1 MKVGQGDETKRG
13 AEIGSWRSLV
23 PTACQEQHLFCLH
36 FCACSTVTV
45 RNLLIARRL
54 GIADFDNG
62 CARLCAI
69 YFPWFNGTF
78 CIRNR
83 MECPFDGRVR
93 PCLDLLINLV
103 CSANYSVDILVP
115 PRPFSPSMA
124 HYDIFR
130 DQLGIK
136 YPAFGHALWE
146 PNPGRLYSPVE
157 VGDVGFIREG
167 KFHRL
172 FNALL
177 PADHPSH
184 RRSGYQSITNHFFLA

>member
-1 MKVGQGDETKRG
+1 MT
-13 AEIGSWRSLV
+13 V
-23 PTACQEQHLFCLH
+23 PANNPGFS
-36 FCACSTVTV
+36 ST
-45 RNLLIARRL
+45 L
-54 GIADFDNG
+54 
-62 CARLCAI
+62 
-69 YFPWFNGTF
+69 
-78 CIRNR
+78 
-83 MECPFDGRVR
+83 
-93 PCLDLLINLV
+93 
-103 CSANYSVDILVP
+103 
-115 PRPFSPSMA
+115 MA

-167 KFHRL
+167 KFRRV

-184 RRSGYQSITNHFFLA
+184 YCKGLEYQSIMNHFDLAWQNTSTVER

>member
-1 MKVGQGDETKRG
+1 MEHCIHNPFENG
-13 AEIGSWRSLV
+13 V
-23 PTACQEQHLFCLH
+23 PGIIWCRIMTVPAN
-36 FCACSTVTV
+36 TVT
-45 RNLLIARRL
+45 L
-54 GIADFDNG
+54 GFSS
-62 CARLCAI
+62 
-69 YFPWFNGTF
+69 TF
-78 CIRNR
+78 
-83 MECPFDGRVR
+83 
-93 PCLDLLINLV
+93 
-103 CSANYSVDILVP
+103 
-115 PRPFSPSMA
+115 MA

-167 KFHRL
+167 KFHRV

-184 RRSGYQSITNHFFLA
+184 QRFGVPEYYEPLRPSVAEHVDSGTLTPNDFCSYGVAVASGGLEVFARE